1 MVGLDFR
8 KTISEESLD
17 LVVNRNRRRLL
28 GEDVPHIYEFWIL
41 RKNGEQRLV
50 EVSSVVIEDFE
61 GRKYTVGQILDITSR
76 RRNEEALKESEQR
89 YRLLAENVSDVI
101 WLLDI
106 KTKTISYITP
116 SVEMLTGYCVEEIK
130 KLVLSDF
137 LSKNSFQLA
146 IGMLSNVEQYTSEGA
161 IEPQN
166 IEFEFIRK
174 DGSQV
179 WTESRLSILYDD
191 DQKPSN
197 ILGVSRNIQ
206 ERKNAEKT
214 IKDSE
219 EKYRT
224 LVEQLEEGVMVLD
237 LEGLITFTNPK
248 LISMLKYSES
258 EIISSSWTKFVPEE
272 EHDKINKE
280 HKKRMKSETSV
291 YESTLIAKDRTIIP
305 VIITASPL
313 VSDHGV
319 MTGILAVFKD
329 ITERKKAEEA
339 MRASEEK
346 YRMLVEKL
354 EEGVILSNIEGY
366 MLFVNPKFCSMLK
379 YSENELINTHWMDI
393 VPKEEYIKIE
403 IHREKRIRGETSGYD
418 TVLLAKDGTR
428 ILVNVIGTPVYSAD
442 GEMIGT
448 LVVFNDIT
456 ERKKAEEATRASEEK
471 YRMLVETS
479 PEIIFK
485 QSMESK
491 FTFVNK
497 TFTDILG
504 YNMEESMD
512 MVGRD
517 LVHPEDIELVRK
529 STVKIYNGKIVNNL
543 QCRYK
548 KKNGGYIWVSVNA
561 SPIFD
566 AEGGVS
572 EVLAIGQDI
581 TVRKI
586 AEERQ
591 FRAEKALEESE
602 ARYRNIISSMT
613 DGIVVTDI
621 ENRVMLVNRA
631 LEIILGYSSEELI
644 GKSVVDFID
653 PKSIPIFNE
662 KTQER
667 LSGEVLADEYE
678 LTFLKKSGEKLIGRV
693 GASAAVRDDSI
704 EGSFAVI
711 TDITVQQELEERR
724 SNFISMTTH
733 ELRTPLTIIKGYV
746 DLFEKYIHKDS
757 IDNIKKYSRPLQQI
771 NKNVYR
777 LEKLISD
784 VNNIS
789 KIEAGIFQL
798 ESNQIDFHNLLLEVV
813 SSYRLI
819 LKGQL
824 HSNINENHPPIFISG
839 DSARLFQ
846 VLSNLIEN
854 AIQNTPED
862 DRKIIINQYIE
873 SDNVL
878 IKIIDNGAGI
888 EPQFLRVIFEPFVSV
903 PTEFHVKGTGVGLY
917 LAKFIVEAHGGILK
931 VTSEGKGKGSVFSVS
946 FPIIKIQE
954 TNNK

>member
-1 MVGLDFR
+1 M
-8 KTISEESLD
+8 
-17 LVVNRNRRRLL
+17 
-28 GEDVPHIYEFWIL
+28 
-41 RKNGEQRLV
+41 
-50 EVSSVVIEDFE
+50 
-61 GRKYTVGQILDITSR
+61 
-76 RRNEEALKESEQR
+76 
-89 YRLLAENVSDVI
+89 
-101 WLLDI
+101 
-106 KTKTISYITP
+106 
-116 SVEMLTGYCVEEIK
+116 
-130 KLVLSDF
+130 
-137 LSKNSFQLA
+137 
-146 IGMLSNVEQYTSEGA
+146 NVEKYTSEGT

-166 IEFEFIRK
+166 REFEFIRK
-174 DGSQV
+174 DGSRL
-179 WTESRLSILYDD
+179 WTESRFSILYGD
-191 DQKPSN
+191 DQTASA

-206 ERKNAEKT
+206 ERKDAEKA

-219 EKYRT
+219 QKY
-224 LVEQLEEGVMVLD
+224 
-237 LEGLITFTNPK
+237 K
-248 LISMLKYSES
+248 
-258 EIISSSWTKFVPEE
+258 
-272 EHDKINKE
+272 
-280 HKKRMKSETSV
+280 
-291 YESTLIAKDRTIIP
+291 
-305 VIITASPL
+305 
-313 VSDHGV
+313 
-319 MTGILAVFKD
+319 
-329 ITERKKAEEA
+329 
-339 MRASEEK
+339 
-346 YRMLVEKL
+346 MLVEKL
-354 EEGVILSNIEGY
+354 EEGVILSNVEGCIT
-366 MLFVNPKFCSMLK
+366 FANPKFCSMLK
-379 YSENELINTHWMDI
+379 YSEDELINIHWKDI
-393 VPKEEYIKIE
+393 VPKEEYEKIE
-403 IHREKRIRGETSGYD
+403 GHRENRLSGESSRYD
-418 TVLLAKDGTR
+418 TVLLAKDGTQ
-428 ILVNVIGTPVYSAD
+428 ILVNVIGTPVYSD
-442 GEMIGT
+442 EGDMIGP

-456 ERKKAEEATRASEEK
+456 ERKKAEEELIESEMK

-497 TFTDILG
+497 TFMDILG
-504 YNMEESMD
+504 YTMEESMG

-529 STVKIYNGKIVNNL
+529 STVKIYNGKIVNDL

-548 KKNGGYIWVSVNA
+548 KKNGDYIWVSVNA

-572 EVLAIGQDI
+572 EVLAVGQDI

-602 ARYRNIISSMT
+602 ANYRNIISSMT

-644 GKSVVDFID
+644 GKSVVNFID

-771 NKNVYR
+771 NKNIYR

-789 KIEAGIFQL
+789 NIEAGIFQL